1 MTIMMAS
8 IITHYNQQYYSS
20 QSLNSTV
27 SSIVSL
33 RLNTDVATV
42 YTDLDE
48 RVTAALSAIDFAERQ
63 DKP

>member
-1 MTIMMAS
+1 M
-8 IITHYNQQYYSS
+8 
-20 QSLNSTV
+20 